1 MHIAR
6 SYRLA
11 LLALGIGMAMPVLAD
26 EGASKTF
33 GWIEEAIIEPEAITV
48 KAKLDTGAK
57 TSSMDAKDLE
67 KFKKDGDD
75 WVRFNVELK
84 DANTG
89 EISNAPVE
97 RKVVRRIKVRGAG
110 GEESRPVV
118 MMKICF
124 GSEIYDEQ
132 FSLKNR
138 GKMNYPV
145 LIGRR
150 TLEHLGA
157 VDVSRTFTTK
167 PTCKAS
173 KL

>member
-1 MHIAR
+1 MQVAR
-6 SYRLA
+6 CFRFA
-11 LLALGIGMAMPVLAD
+11 LFALGIGSVFPALAG
-26 EGASKTF
+26 EAQSKTF

-67 KFKKDGDD
+67 TFKKDGED
-75 WVRFNVELK
+75 WVRFMVELK

-89 EISNAPVE
+89 EVSNSPVE
-97 RKVVRRIKVRGAG
+97 RRVVRRIKVRGAG
-110 GEESRPVV
+110 GQESRPVV
-118 MMKICF
+118 MMKICI
-124 GSEIYDEQ
+124 GNEIYDEQ

-157 VDVSRTFTTK
+157 VDVSQTFTTK
-167 PTCKAS
+167 PKCK
-173 KL
+173 L